1 MPKKGFKY
9 KSSLVAEEYVEK
21 YPKHGSLT
29 IARLLIKDHPLLYT
43 SLNSARSSV
52 RAVRGTN
59 GKRNRKAM
67 NKNKT
72 PIVQRALPKS
82 SAKPRKPYSLSS
94 GKTLVLSDI
103 HIPYHDVKALETALE
118 YGDKWKPDNILLNGD
133 TIDFYSISRWQK
145 DPEER
150 NLSQEIEKTR
160 QFVLHLRDRF
170 PKAQLIWKNG
180 NHEDRWESYLW
191 NKAPE
196 LCGMSDFEM
205 RKILWLDD
213 HGFDFV
219 HSKQKIKAGK
229 YLTIIHGHEVFG
241 AHNPVN
247 PARTIATKLKVCAI
261 KGHNHQTSEHTER
274 TADDKYIAC
283 WSTGCL
289 SELAPDYMPFNN
301 WNHGFATIELN
312 RNDFE
317 VDNYRIIDGKIR

>member
-1 MPKKGFKY
+1 MAKGQTHPNAD
-9 KSSLVAEEYVEK
+9 LAREYVSK
-21 YPKHGSLT
+21 YPKHGNLT
-29 IARLLIKDHPLLYT
+29 LGKLMMKEHPLRFKRT
-43 SLNSARSSV
+43 ENARDCI
-52 RAVRGTN
+52 RRVRGSA
-59 GKRNRKAM
+59 GEKSRRIMKQE
-67 NKNKT
+67 KK
-72 PIVQRALPKS
+72 PVVERALPKS
-82 SAKPRKPYSLSS
+82 VAKPRKPYVLPQ

-103 HIPYHDVKALETALE
+103 HVPYHDVKALEIALD
-118 YGDKWKPDNILLNGD
+118 YGDRWKPDSILLNGD
-133 TIDFYSISRWQK
+133 TIDFYAISRWQK

-150 NLSQEIEKTR
+150 NLAQEIEKTR
-160 QFVLHLRDRF
+160 QLVMHFRERF

-191 NKAPE
+191 SKAPE
-196 LCGMSDFEM
+196 LCGMSEFEM

-229 YLTIIHGHEVFG
+229 HLTIIHGHEVFG

-247 PARTIATKLKVCAI
+247 PARTIAMKLKVCAI

-289 SELAPDYMPFNN
+289 SELSPDYMPFNN
-301 WNHGFATIELN
+301 WNHGFATVELN
-312 RNDFE
+312 GNDFE
-317 VDNYRIIDGKIR
+317 VDNYRIVDGKIR